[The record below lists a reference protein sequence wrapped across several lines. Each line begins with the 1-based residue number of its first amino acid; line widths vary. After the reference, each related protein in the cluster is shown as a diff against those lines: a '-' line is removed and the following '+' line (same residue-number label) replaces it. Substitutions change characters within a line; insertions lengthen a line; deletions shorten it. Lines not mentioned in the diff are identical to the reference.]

1 LRHISRSVFRGYGL
15 QPKIKKS
22 KDKASHMSLIDA
34 DALGAGWRK
43 ASRSVNNGACVEA
56 ASARVAVMVRDSVD
70 PSGPVV
76 AFPVATW
83 RAFIATAKDSTSH
96 VVR

>member
-1 LRHISRSVFRGYGL
+1 
-15 QPKIKKS
+15 
-22 KDKASHMSLIDA
+22 MSLIDA
-34 DALGAGWRK
+34 DAPDAGWRK

-56 ASARVAVMVRDSVD
+56 ASARAAVMVRDSVD

-83 RAFIATAKDSTSH
+83 RAFLANAKASMPNG
-96 VVR
+96 VR